1 MFTANLVCK
10 HDFYFLFTKFVFMKI
25 LITAATEMELSQ
37 IDSPNQDISTCI
49 SGIGAAIA
57 MFHLQEALQHKSY
70 DLVIQCGIAGSFNL
84 LNYNIGSVVIASS
97 DVFADVGVSANNKF
111 KTLFE
116 LGFKEKNQFPF
127 TNGLLENNTL
137 PLKNFELL
145 VAKAI
150 TVNTVTDDKY
160 TIKQLQQ
167 KFAADIETMEG
178 AALHYICLQ
187 KKIPFLQVRGIS
199 NEVGERDKQKWKI
212 KETLQQVTLAVNKI
226 LNEHL

>member
-25 LITAATEMELSQ
+25 LITAATEMELPQ
-37 IDSPNQDISTCI
+37 IHSANHDITTCI

-84 LNYNIGSVVIASS
+84 LNNKIGNVVIVAS
-97 DVFADVGVSANNKF
+97 DVFADLGVDESNEL

-116 LGFKEKNQFPF
+116 LGFIEKNQFPF
-127 TNGLLENNTL
+127 TDGLLENNSL
-137 PLKNFELL
+137 PLKNYELAI
-145 VAKAI
+145 VKAI
-150 TVNTVTDDKY
+150 TVNTVTDDGQK
-160 TIKQLQQ
+160 IKQLQY
-167 KFAADIETMEG
+167 KFTADIETMEG

-187 KKIPFLQVRGIS
+187 KKTPFFQIRGIS
-199 NEVGERDKQKWKI
+199 NEVGERNKQKWNI
-212 KETLQQVTLAVNKI
+212 KETLQQVTLEVNRI
-226 LNEHL
+226 LNQHL